1 MTKNKI
7 DKASE
12 QVRVLDEETQALLH
26 SVRSK
31 NSKAVRWFVVCWT
44 ILFLLAVVGIYKQTQ
59 IANQSKDHI
68 DCIVKLF
75 STPIPKDSRTKFISD
90 AYTTCNIKF
99 QP

>member
-1 MTKNKI
+1 MTKSRV

-12 QVRVLDEETQALLH
+12 HAKNLDDETQALLH

-31 NSKAVRWFVVCWT
+31 NSKAVKWFVICWT
-44 ILFLLAVVGIYKQTQ
+44 ILFMLAVFGIFKQTQ

-75 STPIPKDSRTKFISD
+75 STPTPKDSRTKFISN
-90 AYTTCNIKF
+90 AYTTCNIRF
-99 QP
+99 Q